1 MGDTERARGAEV
13 VQFDQAAYQA
23 LHRRFDQLQATVG
36 RQTDFFAA
44 FARSVAELQRSM
56 GEVQRSVGEVQRDIG
71 GLRADVSELRSS
83 DALNQMHF
91 DAARAELAAAGRDI
105 AEAASEMREM
115 LNRMPGSSDGT
126 SAQPQE
132 S

>member
-44 FARSVAELQRSM
+44 FARSVAELQRS
-56 GEVQRSVGEVQRDIG
+56 VGELQRDMG
-71 GLRADVSELRSS
+71 ALRADVSELRSS

-91 DAARAELAAAGRDI
+91 DAARAELAAARREI
-105 AEAASEMREM
+105 AEAGSAMREM
-115 LNRMPGSSDGT
+115 LDRMPMPGHGT
-126 SAQPQE
+126 SGQPPE
-132 S
+132 F